1 MAMTSYMRR
10 SIDPRD
16 QYRRWI
22 DPRHSSLR
30 LADVVAYLQG
40 CGWKS
45 LPPDRPGLLAFQ
57 EPTGESVNGRPV
69 CQFVPDSEEYDNYAM
84 LMFELITGLA
94 EYEDRSASQVI
105 DDILRSV
112 PRDLP
117 AGIAAKPGRPSE
129 VASR

>member
-1 MAMTSYMRR
+1 MTSYVRR

-30 LADVVAYLQG
+30 LADVVTYLQR

-57 EPTGESVNGRPV
+57 EPPGESMNGRPV

-94 EYEDRSASQVI
+94 EFEDRTTSEVI
-105 DDILRSV
+105 DDILRQSG
-112 PRDLP
+112 RESP
-117 AGIAAKPGRPSE
+117 AGTAVRPGRPAE
-129 VASR
+129 IASR